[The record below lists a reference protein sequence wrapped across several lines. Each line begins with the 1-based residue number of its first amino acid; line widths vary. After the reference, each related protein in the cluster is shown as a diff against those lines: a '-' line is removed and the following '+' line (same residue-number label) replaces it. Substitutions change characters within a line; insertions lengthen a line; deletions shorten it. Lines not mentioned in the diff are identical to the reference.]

1 MIEKTN
7 AKRDADDTDANPTT
21 APANEHAAAPPPDPF
36 DPAALRLDQTFLE
49 GGGAK
54 KLLLTVPVRK
64 PGRHDFVRVRA
75 EPNFRENLAVIE
87 LKEERETYLIHP
99 AVAANLP
106 GEFSMSTVHTAIS
119 RQGVVFLWPVKLP
132 APDGRIMEWHRSAA
146 AAAELAMHRWVRV
159 TADMSLGA
167 YQIFEASAVIPEPV
181 WPELSYRELLRIGFR
196 DRLVDTLDHP
206 LVARL
211 RGLS

>member
-99 AVAANLP
+99 AVAGESSGRVFHEHSPHRDLSP
-106 GEFSMSTVHTAIS
+106 GRRFLVAGKTAGP
-119 RQGVVFLWPVKLP
+119 RWPHHGITERR
-132 APDGRIMEWHRSAA
+132 GRRRAC
-146 AAAELAMHRWVRV
+146 
-159 TADMSLGA
+159 D
-167 YQIFEASAVIPEPV
+167 ASVGQ
-181 WPELSYRELLRIGFR
+181 SYRRHEPWRVSDF
-196 DRLVDTLDHP
+196 
-206 LVARL
+206 
-211 RGLS
+211 